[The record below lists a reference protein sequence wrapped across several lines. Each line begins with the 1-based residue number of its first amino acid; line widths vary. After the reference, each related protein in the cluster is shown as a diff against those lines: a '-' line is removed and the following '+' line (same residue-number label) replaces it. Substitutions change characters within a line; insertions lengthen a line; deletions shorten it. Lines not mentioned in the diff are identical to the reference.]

1 MSGFTEKYNLSV
13 GKVTN
18 KTLKKLI
25 YEPTSAMDN
34 KPPEFINPFEDT
46 KYIKTYQ
53 QYNVSKFPDVFATE
67 RIQFE
72 EKNQEFPLV
81 KMGRDLKNKPSDS
94 DTPYIAIRTS
104 GADSK
109 QTELTIEQIIILN
122 KLFSIGRLFPDPEF
136 EITAEQ
142 LYRVLWGDVKKRIT
156 KEAYKNLYRIISELG
171 SYRVTIFYPNFSGKF
186 GKKNNTHPGKKAKE
200 NYEISD
206 EPLIDYS
213 LSITKYAANGKES
226 EAGNCVFQFRNY
238 FPLEQYAFDINETA
252 RVDVRLLHPKCLEFN
267 NNESRL
273 IREYILK
280 RLLEIKNSKKSL
292 RHTIALFYS
301 KSKDPERKHG
311 LYGVLGYK
319 INSDGSWENNILHQ
333 TGADWG
339 WHCKH
344 YLYPEIRDYLDFLKT
359 TPYLYDYKFIRE
371 GYTNNDRAKPFITIR
386 MFFNGDEYNHY
397 MHNEKEEIMDIKEYE
412 EDALEFVVPNVC
424 TFIFENPTVE

>member
-1 MSGFTEKYNLSV
+1 MSGFSEKYNLSV

-142 LYRVLWGDVKKRIT
+142 LYRVLWGDAKKRIT
-156 KEAYKNLYRIISELG
+156 KESYKNLYKIISELG
-171 SYRVTIFYPNFSGKF
+171 SYRVTIFLS
-186 GKKNNTHPGKKAKE
+186 
-200 NYEISD
+200 
-206 EPLIDYS
+206 LIH
-213 LSITKYAANGKES
+213 I
-226 EAGNCVFQFRNY
+226 
-238 FPLEQYAFDINETA
+238 
-252 RVDVRLLHPKCLEFN
+252 
-267 NNESRL
+267 
-273 IREYILK
+273 
-280 RLLEIKNSKKSL
+280 
-292 RHTIALFYS
+292 
-301 KSKDPERKHG
+301 
-311 LYGVLGYK
+311 
-319 INSDGSWENNILHQ
+319 
-333 TGADWG
+333 
-339 WHCKH
+339 
-344 YLYPEIRDYLDFLKT
+344 
-359 TPYLYDYKFIRE
+359 
-371 GYTNNDRAKPFITIR
+371 
-386 MFFNGDEYNHY
+386 
-397 MHNEKEEIMDIKEYE
+397 
-412 EDALEFVVPNVC
+412 
-424 TFIFENPTVE
+424 